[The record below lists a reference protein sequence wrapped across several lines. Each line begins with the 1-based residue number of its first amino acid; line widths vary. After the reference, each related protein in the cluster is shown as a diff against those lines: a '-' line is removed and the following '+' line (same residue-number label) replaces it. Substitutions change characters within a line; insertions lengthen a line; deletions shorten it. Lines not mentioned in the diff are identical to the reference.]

1 LRIGKTEKCKED
13 SNGFR
18 LLKKL
23 NEDFSDFSSPATI
36 EKLLAFSKFQDT
48 QGSFQR
54 LLRSARNTR
63 SITMNAPTIIAAL
76 AVAAAVFFAVRY
88 IIKEKKKG
96 NHCIGCPYAGSCQK
110 KNCGKD
116 D

>member
-1 LRIGKTEKCKED
+1 
-13 SNGFR
+13 
-18 LLKKL
+18 
-23 NEDFSDFSSPATI
+23 
-36 EKLLAFSKFQDT
+36 
-48 QGSFQR
+48 
-54 LLRSARNTR
+54 
-63 SITMNAPTIIAAL
+63 MNAPTIIAAL
-76 AVAAAVFFAVRY
+76 AVASAVILAVRY